1 MKSQQFDL
9 VTVGGGLGASALAIA
24 MAREGARVLVIEK
37 EQRFRDRVRGEYLAP
52 WGVAEARELGVA
64 DLLLEHCA
72 KEVPWVEMGFGPRN
86 VAETTPQRMSSI
98 TFCHPE
104 MQEVLLAEAEKAGV
118 EVRRGTSVQAI
129 EPDATHPVVIARN
142 GKDERIQARLVVGA
156 DSRGSAVRSWVQ
168 FETKRNVQRF
178 QFAGVLLTGVAG
190 REDLTKF
197 LFNPELGLVV
207 ATVPQMK
214 QRWRA
219 YLGYPVDSDLALQ
232 GSEKLQAF
240 LAESAKVA
248 PGIQESYA
256 NVESVGPLACFEAGE
271 SWVDHPYQNGIA
283 LIGDAAATNDPTFGQ
298 GMPTTLRDARV
309 LRDALRTNS
318 DWDRAGQ
325 EYARRHDEY
334 FQNTRKICGWL
345 RTLFQDPGPQA
356 QAFRQ
361 RAMPKI
367 AEDPSRVPDH
377 LFGGPELPCDET
389 VRARFFGEL

>member
-1 MKSQQFDL
+1 M
-9 VTVGGGLGASALAIA
+9 ASL
-24 MAREGARVLVIEK
+24 
-37 EQRFRDRVRGEYLAP
+37 
-52 WGVAEARELGVA
+52 
-64 DLLLEHCA
+64 
-72 KEVPWVEMGFGPRN
+72 
-86 VAETTPQRMSSI
+86 
-98 TFCHPE
+98 
-104 MQEVLLAEAEKAGV
+104 
-118 EVRRGTSVQAI
+118 
-129 EPDATHPVVIARN
+129 
-142 GKDERIQARLVVGA
+142 
-156 DSRGSAVRSWVQ
+156 
-168 FETKRNVQRF
+168 
-178 QFAGVLLTGVAG
+178 
-190 REDLTKF
+190 
-197 LFNPELGLVV
+197 
-207 ATVPQMK
+207 
-214 QRWRA
+214 
-219 YLGYPVDSDLALQ
+219 LGYPVDSDLALQ

-334 FQNTRKICGWL
+334 FQNTRKVCGWL